1 MTQNLNQ
8 HPEAKLEL
16 FSSAARDLHTHT
28 NALLMTA
35 LMRFIAHTHTHT
47 HTHTQVF
54 VEQEMIV
61 FVS

>member
-16 FSSAARDLHTHT
+16 FSSAARDLHTHNHQT
-28 NALLMTA
+28 HINALLMTA
-35 LMRFIAHTHTHT
+35 LTRFIA

-61 FVS
+61 FAS